1 MQLPTLQHLCLPPPP
16 LPLHCSNRER
26 TPSPPPPLT
35 TSTTNPLRRPNLPP
49 PPLPTLHH
57 SNRERRGFA
66 CHQPLSASKPSIT
79 QNTNGGVFLPQGHH
93 ITLSASS
100 VAGNVSGGGFLVLV
114 NFFVYK
120 YLFLIYISI

>member
-1 MQLPTLQHLCLPPPP
+1 MLQHLCLPPPP

-35 TSTTNPLRRPNLPP
+35 TSTTNPLRCPNLPP
-49 PPLPTLHH
+49 PPLPTLHY

-66 CHQPLSASKPSIT
+66 CHNPSLPPNPPSLKT
-79 QNTNGGVFLPQGHH
+79 QIEGFFLPQGHH

-100 VAGNVSGGGFLVLV
+100 VAG
-114 NFFVYK
+114 
-120 YLFLIYISI
+120 

>member
-1 MQLPTLQHLCLPPPP
+1 MLQHLCLTPPP

-35 TSTTNPLRRPNLPP
+35 TSTTTPTDPLCPPHLPP

-57 SNRERRGFA
+57 SIRERRGFA

-79 QNTNGGVFLPQGHH
+79 QNTNGGVFLATRPPHH
-93 ITLSASS
+93 PLCLLSHWKCERRRFSCLS
-100 VAGNVSGGGFLVLV
+100 
-114 NFFVYK
+114 
-120 YLFLIYISI
+120 